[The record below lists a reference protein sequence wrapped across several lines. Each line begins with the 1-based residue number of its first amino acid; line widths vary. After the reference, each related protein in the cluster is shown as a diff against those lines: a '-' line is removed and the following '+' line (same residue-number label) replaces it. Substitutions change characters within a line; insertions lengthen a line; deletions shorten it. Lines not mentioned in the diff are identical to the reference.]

1 MCHYKPCFEVRLAF
15 LSYDKSR
22 LISVSVYASS
32 RLYIYIYIYKKE
44 KKKTSFLH

>member
-22 LISVSVYASS
+22 LMSVSVYASS
-32 RLYIYIYIYKKE
+32 RFYIYIYKKK

>member
-15 LSYDKSR
+15 LSYNKSR
-22 LISVSVYASS
+22 LMSVSVYASS
-32 RLYIYIYIYKKE
+32 RSYIYIYKKK

>member
-22 LISVSVYASS
+22 LMSVSVYAS
-32 RLYIYIYIYKKE
+32 RVYIYIYKKK